1 MRLSAKAMALAL
13 GLLWGGGVAVAALVH
28 LVNPSYGG
36 AFLDVVSSIYPGF
49 HGARSLGDALLGTA
63 YGLIDGSV
71 GGFIFASLYNL
82 FAGRSSAFVQQV

>member
-28 LVNPSYGG
+28 LANPSYGG

-49 HGARSLGDALLGTA
+49 HSARSMGDALLGTA
-63 YGLIDGSV
+63 YGLIDGAV
-71 GGFIFASLYNL
+71 GGFIFASLYNM
-82 FAGRSSAFVQQV
+82 FTRRSSALVQQV